1 MLAKERGDCK
11 KEPTTDRLTGDFM
24 LMRTRW
30 VISSVLLVT
39 VCSFFVTGC
48 FDGQELEEQAFLV
61 TMGVDQVAPGTIAL
75 TARVAVPSKLTGSS
89 GGGGGA
95 GGGGDFQS
103 GTPLVTATGKTL
115 HEALSMMNVGVERK
129 INLSHL
135 SAILFSDKVARS
147 GVLPYLRTLVRYREF
162 RRTLYVFVSKGS
174 VSELFLKDKP
184 VLETSATR
192 TIEDQHELSQT
203 YGLAPSVQ
211 IHEFI
216 NALETP
222 HDDPIAPLWSLN
234 EQVGKEK
241 KKQSGSSKNLR
252 GAIVSFTPGD
262 INRTGGNPIECVGT
276 AVFRGDRMIGELSG
290 DETRY
295 LQLLSGSLQQ
305 FILTLPSAKGGKNL
319 VSLGIRN
326 QQPMKV
332 KILFRNGHPKLVIT
346 QAFEAELLG
355 DQSAMSFT
363 LDSKHHTIEQVAA
376 KIIQSKEAALITKM
390 YKKMQTNPF
399 HFFDAARNQFAT
411 FQQYEAYPWHKQLKN
426 VNLVVNTSVSL
437 RRLGT
442 QIAPLKAR

>member
-1 MLAKERGDCK
+1 
-11 KEPTTDRLTGDFM
+11 
-24 LMRTRW
+24 
-30 VISSVLLVT
+30 
-39 VCSFFVTGC
+39 
-48 FDGQELEEQAFLV
+48 
-61 TMGVDQVAPGTIAL
+61 MGVDQVAPGTIVL

-89 GGGGGA
+89 GGSGA

-103 GTPLVTATGKTL
+103 GTPLVTATGQTV

-135 SAILFSDKVARS
+135 SAILFSEKIARK

-162 RRTLYVFVSKGS
+162 RRTLYVFVTKGS

-192 TIEDQHELSQT
+192 AIEDQHELSRM

-216 NALETP
+216 NAFETP
-222 HDDPIAPLWSLN
+222 HDDPVAPLWSLN
-234 EQVGKEK
+234 EQVGQEK
-241 KKQSGSSKNLR
+241 KKQSGSAKNLR
-252 GAIVSFTPGD
+252 GAKVSFEPGD
-262 INRTGGNPIECVGT
+262 INRSGGNPIECVGT

-305 FILTLPSAKGGKNL
+305 FILTLPSATGAKNL

-326 QQPMKV
+326 QEPMKV
-332 KILFRNGHPKLVIT
+332 KILLRNGHPKVAIT
-346 QAFEAELLG
+346 QTFEAELLG
-355 DQSAMSFT
+355 DQSATSFT
-363 LDSKHHTIEQVAA
+363 TDGNHHYLEQVSA
-376 KIIQSKEAALITKM
+376 KVIQRKEVALISKVF
-390 YKKMQTNPF
+390 KQMQADPF
-399 HFFDAARNQFAT
+399 RFFDAARNEFST
-411 FQQYEAYPWHKQLKN
+411 FQQYEAYPWHKKLKGASI
-426 VNLVVNTSVSL
+426 VVNTSVSL

-442 QIAPLKAR
+442 QIAPLQAK